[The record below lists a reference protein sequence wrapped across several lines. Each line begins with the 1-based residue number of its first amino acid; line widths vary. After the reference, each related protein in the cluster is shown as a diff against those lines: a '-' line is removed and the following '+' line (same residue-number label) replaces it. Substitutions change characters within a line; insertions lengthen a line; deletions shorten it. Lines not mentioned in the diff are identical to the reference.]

1 MNAQFRNEMSDLQH
15 FKFMTVDNLKQ
26 LNMTMKEY
34 NIRIENL
41 HTDLDKNK
49 KTVQKFEDIN
59 VNFQDK
65 FDKMDGKILKQ
76 TGYFEAKH
84 TRLKGEFSK
93 YLTRMVLLE
102 ANIGEAMSKVAF

>member
-1 MNAQFRNEMSDLQH
+1 
-15 FKFMTVDNLKQ
+15 MTVDNLKQ

-84 TRLKGEFSK
+84 IRLKGEFSK